1 MLNGRLEVLTLPRL
15 DGKIAMVGVQKAGRT
30 LEMEQIVLGEVR
42 VKLTLE
48 LPMA

>member
-1 MLNGRLEVLTLPRL
+1 MLNGRLEVLTLPKL

-30 LEMEQIVLGEVR
+30 LEMEQIVLGEGR
-42 VKLTLE
+42 VKVTLE